1 MLQMWRKTNFER
13 FWFISFLF
21 DNFRNKMVFYIF
33 IYFLYFLIIFY
44 HKNTY
49 KNIQ

>member
-1 MLQMWRKTNFER
+1 MLQMWKKTNFER

-21 DNFRNKMVFYIF
+21 DNFRNKMVFY
-33 IYFLYFLIIFY
+33 FLYFLIIFY